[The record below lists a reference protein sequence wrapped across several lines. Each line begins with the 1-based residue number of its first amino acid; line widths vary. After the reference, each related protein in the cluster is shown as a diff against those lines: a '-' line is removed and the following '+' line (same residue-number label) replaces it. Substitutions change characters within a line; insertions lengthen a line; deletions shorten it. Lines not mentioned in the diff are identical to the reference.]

1 MNLRETIVIKVLLID
16 DDSVGSLA
24 IKIGLEVDNAFE
36 IKWLKNPIDG
46 LQLSLSGDWDIILL
60 DVNMSSLNG
69 FELLRQFRV
78 RDSNTPII
86 MITVRSKESDI
97 LMGLNLGADD
107 YLCKPFSLKI
117 LKARVSAMTRRFQ
130 QKSRQ
135 ILYNE
140 VTLDLE
146 SKKLIYKAKSYRL
159 NIKEFNLLKIFFL
172 EPNRV
177 HTRDL
182 LLDRLWGFDSDINDR
197 TVDTLVTRLRR
208 SLKKI
213 GIDLEIKTIRGVGY
227 TLNE

>member
-1 MNLRETIVIKVLLID
+1 MIKVLLID